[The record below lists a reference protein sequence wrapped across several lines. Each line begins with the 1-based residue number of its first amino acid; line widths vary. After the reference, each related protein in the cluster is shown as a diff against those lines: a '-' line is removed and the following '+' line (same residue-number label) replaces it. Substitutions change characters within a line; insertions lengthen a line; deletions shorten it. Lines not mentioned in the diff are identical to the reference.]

1 MRWTYRNPDESIA
14 RTLEKE
20 LGVSSLMAR
29 LLALRGIC
37 TASQAAEFLSP
48 SLDRLHSPYLMLG
61 MQQAVDRLCAA
72 IARQET
78 ALIYG
83 DYDVD
88 GTTAVVVLK
97 TAIELCGGT
106 ADFHVPHRIKE
117 GYGIKDDVIERAA
130 AGGVKLVISVDT
142 GIRAFQA
149 AETARRVGVDLIVT
163 DHHLP
168 EVEEGVPRALAV
180 LNPNQHGCNYPC
192 KAICGAG
199 VAFKI
204 AQALFAKLKDA
215 AEQAKLIP
223 SFLKMV
229 AMATIAD
236 AVPLIDENRV
246 IAKIG
251 LEGLRKPVN
260 GGLKALME
268 VSGLANVGRALSAGD
283 VGFRLG
289 PRINAAGR
297 MDVAKDVIELFTCK
311 DPERCRDIAQ
321 KLDHLNTERQNE
333 EARIVAEIEA
343 QLAADPD
350 LSGRFCLVFDGEG
363 WHRGVVGIV
372 ASRVVERTGR
382 PALVVARDGEEAHGS
397 GRSISALHLLD
408 ALESCRE
415 LFTRF
420 GGHAH
425 AVGFA
430 LPSEQ
435 VAELKHR
442 LNNFAQSKLREE
454 DLLPELL
461 IDAEIPLGEV
471 TPHLLEDLSR
481 LEPFGHGN
489 PEPVFLAKNVNLLLP
504 PKVIKDKHIKLRVN
518 QRIPG
523 LKNSFNYEAVG
534 WRMAERLG
542 AEALQ
547 PGDRLEMA
555 FTVAMSFHPEV
566 GPGRD
571 CCLQQVEAG
580 LYSASWKTRWFTV
593 HNVARQ
599 APLGPVFVKNV
610 EHGWFQLQ
618 RRCRLRRLRADFIRQ
633 RPPRPFLRR
642 PQWESITADSGFA
655 WWRILSITCCWALP

>member
-1 MRWTYRNPDESIA
+1 MRWTFLTPETA
-14 RTLEKE
+14 TAEQLQKE
-20 LGVSSLMAR
+20 AGISPLMSR
-29 LLALRGIC
+29 LLTLRGVRSP
-37 TASQAAEFLSP
+37 AQAAAFLSP
-48 SLDRLHSPYLMLG
+48 ALSQLHSPYLMRG
-61 MQQAVDRLCAA
+61 MREAIERICAA
-72 IARQET
+72 IANREST
-78 ALIYG
+78 LIYG

-88 GTTAVVVLK
+88 GTTAVVILK

-130 AGGVKLVISVDT
+130 AAGVKLVISVDT

-149 AETARRVGVDLIVT
+149 AETAQRVGLDLIVT

-168 EVEEGVPRALAV
+168 EAHQGVPNALAV
-180 LNPNQHGCNYPC
+180 LNPNQQGCEYPC
-192 KAICGAG
+192 KALCGAG

-204 AQALFAKLKDA
+204 AQALFARFKDE
-215 AEQAKLIP
+215 AEQRKLIP

-236 AVPLIDENRV
+236 AVPLVDENRV
-246 IAKIG
+246 MARLG

-268 VSGLANVGRALSAGD
+268 VSGLAGLGRALSAGD

-311 DPERCRDIAQ
+311 DPERCREIAQ
-321 KLDHLNTERQNE
+321 KLDQLNSERQNE

-343 QLAADPD
+343 QLAAEPD
-350 LSGRFCLVFDGEG
+350 LTGRFCMVFDGEG

-372 ASRVVERTGR
+372 ASRVVEKTGR

-430 LPSEQ
+430 LPSAQ
-435 VAELKHR
+435 VAELKYR
-442 LNNFAQSKLREE
+442 LNEFAQAKLTPDDLVPEISIDEE
-454 DLLPELL
+454 LSLGKVTPDLLKEL
-461 IDAEIPLGEV
+461 AQ
-471 TPHLLEDLSR
+471 
-481 LEPFGHGN
+481 LEPFGQGN
-489 PEPVFLAKNVNLLLP
+489 PEPVFAALNVNLLLP
-504 PKVIKDKHIKLRVN
+504 PRVIKDKHIKLRVKQKVN
-518 QRIPG
+518 G
-523 LKNSFNYEAVG
+523 SKESFNYEAVG
-534 WRMAERLG
+534 WRMAGRL
-542 AEALQ
+542 AADNLQ
-547 PGDRLEMA
+547 PGDQLDLV
-555 FTVAMSFHPEV
+555 FKIAMNFHPDF
-566 GPGRD
+566 G
-571 CCLQQVEAG
+571 G
-580 LYSASWKTRWFTV
+580 LELALEDFRKSAPVAIPVYSR
-593 HNVARQ
+593 
-599 APLGPVFVKNV
+599 
-610 EHGWFQLQ
+610 
-618 RRCRLRRLRADFIRQ
+618 
-633 RPPRPFLRR
+633 
-642 PQWESITADSGFA
+642 
-655 WWRILSITCCWALP
+655 